1 MAGDLLAL
9 ICAGGGCNGRIAPSN
24 TGTADGC
31 ACDLLAPICAGDR
44 REKTGRL
51 VSACL
56 RANAARS
63 SSTLRGLRGSVKRT
77 GLPAN
82 LRTGVSSAVCFY
94 WSLPVGGY
102 KPRSAG
108 RYSPGVAS
116 HGRKQRGFFLLSG
129 RRLGGYKNIYPP
141 AAVRAPISLY
151 MSLSLRGHKWKT
163 PPGRFRRRV
172 PLSTDVRLGG
182 NNFRPGASV

>member
-1 MAGDLLAL
+1 MALPGEGGGRVKSKRSDGMRPRPYPDF
-9 ICAGGGCNGRIAPSN
+9 CASKISDFRGAYRAVNSSRWSVGGANGRGFACAHLRRGGCNGRIAPSN

-63 SSTLRGLRGSVKRT
+63 SSTLRGLRGSAKRT

-94 WSLPVGGY
+94 WSLPVGGGY

-116 HGRKQRGFFLLSG
+116 HGRMQRGFFLLSE
-129 RRLGGYKNIYPP
+129 R
-141 AAVRAPISLY
+141 
-151 MSLSLRGHKWKT
+151 W
-163 PPGRFRRRV
+163 
-172 PLSTDVRLGG
+172 
-182 NNFRPGASV
+182 